1 VDGLNFSSVDRQKP
15 MFSISIC
22 FLAASSDPDWS
33 DWRFWVFMAVFGAFC
48 YWFNNRY
55 TKSRRRA
62 LAQLAPSMNCVWLDT
77 MPETPRG
84 ITFLRPGLGG
94 EFSNAM
100 TGSRAGC
107 EVTLFDFEYETGISA
122 RTERTHAQTIAA
134 FRSPHPILP
143 AFQFGPEP
151 VMHKMFTVGSEEQFK
166 FETPLSSVLAPI
178 GNYLLRSTEQTA
190 AKALFD
196 SEMLKF
202 FNDLGLRHEPWFL
215 EGNQEWLL
223 VWEHNNIVPPQNYP
237 WFLQQTSTIA
247 ATVFGY
253 ARMKGA
259 GMPQLAAD
267 PGQAPPGQSVGG
279 VAVPPTPT
287 TGLTENLAGALAYI
301 SIFPALF
308 FLVVEPYNKNPFVRF
323 HSFQCIFL
331 NVVGFVLELALMLIG
346 SALRWASP
354 LLPLCLTGAGL
365 WFVLWIVT
373 LLMAYQGSVFKLP
386 IIGDLAEKR
395 ANNA

>member
-1 VDGLNFSSVDRQKP
+1 VDGLNFGPVDRQKP
-15 MFSISIC
+15 MSLISIC
-22 FLAASSDPDWS
+22 FLEESSPQS
-33 DWRFWVFMAVFGAFC
+33 DWRFWVLFVIALAFS
-48 YWFNNRY
+48 YVFNNWY
-55 TKSRRRA
+55 TKRRRRA
-62 LAQLAPSMNCVWLDT
+62 LAQLAPSINFLWLDAL
-77 MPETPRG
+77 PETPTG
-84 ITFLRPGLGG
+84 IAFLQAGLGG

-134 FRSPHPILP
+134 FRSPYPILP
-143 AFQFGPEP
+143 AFQFGPET
-151 VMHKMFTVGSEEQFK
+151 VMRRMSTVGSGEQFK
-166 FETPLSSVLAPI
+166 FETTLSNVPAPI
-178 GNYLLRSTEQTA
+178 GHYILRSKDPTA
-190 AKALFD
+190 ATALFD
-196 SEMLKF
+196 SETLKF
-202 FNDLGLRHEPWFL
+202 FNDLELPHEPWFL
-215 EGNQEWLL
+215 EGNQQWLL
-223 VWEHNNIVPPQNYP
+223 VWEHNDIVSPQNYP
-237 WFLQQTSTIA
+237 WFLQQTSSIA

-267 PGQAPPGQSVGG
+267 PGQATAGLSVRG

-301 SIFPALF
+301 TIFPALL

-331 NVVGFVLELALMLIG
+331 NIVGFVLELALMLIG

>member
-1 VDGLNFSSVDRQKP
+1 MDGLNFGSVNKRKP
-15 MFSISIC
+15 MSCISIC
-22 FLAASSDPDWS
+22 ILVASSDPNWS
-33 DWRFWVFMAVFGAFC
+33 DWHFWVFMAVFGALC
-48 YWFNNRY
+48 YWFNNWY

-62 LAQLAPSMNCVWLDT
+62 LAQMAPSMSFLWSDT
-77 MPETPRG
+77 LAETPRG
-84 ITFLRPGLGG
+84 IAFLQPGLGG

-107 EVTLFDFEYETGISA
+107 EVTVFDFEYETGISA

-134 FRSPHPILP
+134 FRSPYPILP
-143 AFQFGPEP
+143 AFQFGPET
-151 VMHKMFTVGSEEQFK
+151 VMRRMSTVGSGEQFK
-166 FETPLSSVLAPI
+166 FEIPLSNVPAPI
-178 GNYLLRSTEQTA
+178 GHYILRSKEPTA
-190 AKALFD
+190 ATALFD
-196 SEMLKF
+196 SETLKF

-301 SIFPALF
+301 TIFPALL
-308 FLVVEPYNKNPFVRF
+308 FLVVEPYKKNPFVRF

-331 NVVGFVLELALMLIG
+331 NVVGFVLELALVLIG

-354 LLPLCLTGAGL
+354 LVPLCLTGIGL

-373 LLMAYQGSVFKLP
+373 LLMAYQGSIFKLP
-386 IIGDLAEKR
+386 IIGDLAEKL